1 MMGDDEKNP
10 LELLKQDYIV
20 LQEKHGLPCFDK
32 LNRDFQIEKIAG
44 LETDYLIREVAKLV
58 SERLSDFMRFIEG
71 ILNPVNGSI
80 LVFSI
85 LRALGDKER
94 GILAEVYKN
103 IAKTE
108 LKMIR
113 LGLDF
118 DEAQEAAFIKEA
130 VGIWKEVKPKI
141 SSILDAIDNNWE
153 KDFRINGKDK
163 FYFN

>member
-1 MMGDDEKNP
+1 MGDDEKSP
-10 LELLKQDYIV
+10 LEQLKQDYLP
-20 LQEKHGLPCFDK
+20 LQEKYCLPCFDE
-32 LNRDFQIEKIAG
+32 LNQDFQIEKIAG
-44 LETDYLIREVAKLV
+44 IETDYLIREIAKLV

-85 LRALGDKER
+85 LRALGQEEKKV
-94 GILAEVYKN
+94 LAEVYKT

-118 DEAQEAAFIKEA
+118 DENKEAEFIKEA
-130 VGIWKEVKPKI
+130 VSLWKEVKPKI
-141 SSILDAIDNNWE
+141 SKILDSIDSNWE
-153 KDFRINGKDK
+153 KDFRINGRDK
-163 FYFN
+163 CYFN